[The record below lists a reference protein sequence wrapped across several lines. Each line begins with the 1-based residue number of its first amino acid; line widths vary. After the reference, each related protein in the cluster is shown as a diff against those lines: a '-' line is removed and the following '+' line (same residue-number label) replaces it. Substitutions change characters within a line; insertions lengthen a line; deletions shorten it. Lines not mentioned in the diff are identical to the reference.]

1 MFGRIG
7 MTSTTEVRLVVDI
20 NVLVSSLMHGELS
33 GFSPVL
39 ADPRFQ
45 VFTSN
50 EQLAELLDVV
60 ERPKFRKYFPLS
72 EAREFFAD
80 FCLIT
85 EVVLVRAP
93 LLPVCR
99 DPKDDYLLA
108 LAKAAK
114 AEI

>member
-1 MFGRIG
+1 MWWSAQNFA
-7 MTSTTEVRLVVDI
+7 
-20 NVLVSSLMHGELS
+20 VL
-33 GFSPVL
+33 
-39 ADPRFQ
+39 
-45 VFTSN
+45 
-50 EQLAELLDVV
+50 
-60 ERPKFRKYFPLS
+60 PLS